1 MAALGGLLALI
12 GGLEQNAKKTMTE
25 VLTAL
30 VPNLR
35 FGPVTHQKKSENFLS
50 YYVSSTT
57 SSTANDEFS
66 IQHGLGRAPYL
77 AVPMLPLDSSN
88 AKTVR
93 LEVTRPA
100 DSQRVY
106 LRSPETSAKVTLLI
120 E

>member
-1 MAALGGLLALI
+1 M
-12 GGLEQNAKKTMTE
+12 NE

-35 FGPVTHQKKSENFLS
+35 FGPVTHQRKSENFLS

-66 IQHGLGRAPYL
+66 IQHGLGRTPYL
-77 AVPMLPLDSSN
+77 AVPVLPLDSSN

-100 DSQRVY
+100 DAYRVY

>member
-1 MAALGGLLALI
+1 MSALGGLESLV
-12 GGLEQNAKKTMTE
+12 GGLEERTKK
-25 VLTAL
+25 AL
-30 VPNLR
+30 VELLRAMVPFNR
-35 FGPVTHQKKSENFLS
+35 FGPVTHQKKAENFQA
-50 YYVSSTT
+50 YYVNSTT
-57 SSTANDEFS
+57 SSTANDEFTV
-66 IQHGLGRAPYL
+66 QHGLGRIPYL

-100 DSQRVY
+100 DAQRVY